1 MHDGHRVCMSLLGSM
16 SILPR
21 IDAGKTAV
29 GGVRLWVPSRL
40 MEDRL
45 SAWFFRGFG
54 PWECLASSFF
64 NLGAGCGL
72 LVA

>member
-1 MHDGHRVCMSLLGSM
+1 MTDIAVCMSLLGAM

-21 IDAGKTAV
+21 IDAV

-40 MEDRL
+40 MEDR
-45 SAWFFRGFG
+45 FRGLG